1 MIWVQKGRPKY
12 EYFSGNFRLYSPLTL
27 QIFLS
32 LQSTHHATAHPPL
45 PFFGAWPS
53 RPPSSLSGCCLYHK
67 KWPSMLPSI
76 PAILHYWLHHA
87 EMALL
92 QLYYISTSIRKKNW
106 RSSTSYVLQIQSRK
120 PQFWKMTCVHKSR
133 VDNMQIQLLFLISR
147 NPSKSDPRLRE
158 FKRHLQIQNG
168 VLHTT
173 LFLKTQLWTI

>member
-1 MIWVQKGRPKY
+1 MQSVPGSVIQKGRPKY

-32 LQSTHHATAHPPL
+32 LQSTHQPALQQQYTCL

-76 PAILHYWLHHA
+76 QYNYWLHHA

-92 QLYYISTSIRKKNW
+92 YNCTTTTLIWASLKRKFAFAEWN
-106 RSSTSYVLQIQSRK
+106 RNDEELSFFFLFLLSRK
-120 PQFWKMTCVHKSR
+120 TAESEKMSR
-133 VDNMQIQLLFLISR
+133 PPRKMSRFLI
-147 NPSKSDPRLRE
+147 LHIRE
-158 FKRHLQIQNG
+158 
-168 VLHTT
+168 
-173 LFLKTQLWTI
+173 QLGKK